1 LHHRQELQKL
11 RVTSVMDLIQLLNL
25 DEQRLVEEVLELPMD
40 EIQVVDLDVQDQQ
53 IIFDHVKQ
61 YD

>member
-1 LHHRQELQKL
+1 ML
-11 RVTSVMDLIQLLNL
+11 LIQLLNL
-25 DEQRLVEEVLELPMD
+25 DEQKLVEEVLELPMD

>member
-1 LHHRQELQKL
+1 ML
-11 RVTSVMDLIQLLNL
+11 LIQLLNL